1 MSAIFSPLF
10 DDATLALGQSFTIT
24 SGIAAGTTLLTQS
37 GIVPVESIAVGDKVI
52 TRDRGLQPVRWV
64 GAWQFFNQADAA
76 AVHFAADAM
85 GNHEAITLA
94 PQTRVLIRSAMVKA
108 LYRESEVFALAGDL
122 VNGTTICSVQDF
134 APITMVQMLFDNHE
148 ILRANEMEVE
158 SLHPDRAFAHQL
170 DEDTKSEIDRI
181 LPKTSATARQ
191 SLGQT
196 ERTCLQR
203 AQSRIFCASR

>member
-1 MSAIFSPLF
+1 MSALFSPLLS
-10 DDATLALGQSFTIT
+10 DASVALGQPFTIT
-24 SGIAAGTTLLTQS
+24 SGIAAGTLVLTQS
-37 GIVPVESIAVGDKVI
+37 GICPVEKIAVGDKVI

-64 GAWQFFNQADAA
+64 GSWQIFPQPEASAI
-76 AVHFAADAM
+76 HFAAGAM
-85 GNHEAITLA
+85 GNHDAITLT

-122 VNGTTICSVQDF
+122 VNGTTICAVKDV
-134 APITMVQMLFDNHE
+134 APITMVQILFDHHE
-148 ILRANEMEVE
+148 ILRANELEVE

-170 DEDTKSEIDRI
+170 DENTKSEIDRI
-181 LPKTSATARQ
+181 LPKTASASGQ

-203 AQSRIFCASR
+203 AQSRMFCASR